1 MSSVETFE
9 KILNIKMI
17 EKDQAQK
24 DYQNATDQFEASAT
38 ELYYLLKEKE
48 DFEAHMNEQIQ
59 SRIRAYDIRNY
70 HQYIQNLNQKIN
82 ELQQHVQ
89 RTRANMENKQQ
100 SLTESYIEVKKYE
113 RIVSDRKLKFKQL
126 VEKQENE
133 MIDEASVQQYIRHR
147 EKVKP

>member
-1 MSSVETFE
+1 MSSVETFK

-24 DYQNATDQFEASAT
+24 DYQNAMDQFEASAT

-48 DFEAHMNEQIQ
+48 DFEAHMKEQIQ
-59 SRIRAYDIRNY
+59 SRIRAYEIRNY
-70 HQYIQNLNQKIN
+70 HQYIQSLNQKIN

-113 RIVSDRKLKFKQL
+113 KIVFDRKLKFKQM

-133 MIDEASVQQYIRHR
+133 VIDEASVQQYIRHR